1 MVSANDNNGPR
12 GKSGKT
18 PGPRSATSRSATCP
32 AEAADHVTCAKD
44 RPGETTSAIY
54 NIYTKVTDDFGEHV
68 EVRRGELVLLGEII
82 PGVLAKLRPAN
93 DR

>member
-1 MVSANDNNGPR
+1 VVSANDNNGPR
-12 GKSGKT
+12 GKSGKAR
-18 PGPRSATSRSATCP
+18 GPRSATSRSATCP
-32 AEAADHVTCAKD
+32 AEAADHVTCAND
-44 RPGETTSAIY
+44 RPGEVASATHGH
-54 NIYTKVTDDFGEHV
+54 TKVTDDFGEHV